1 MSRFTGLSAT
11 SGGEERVPRRPQHAG
26 VALSHPEHA
35 IGRHGHAG
43 AARVEEEGLPRRRA
57 RRVAE
62 QDRDVEQGVERAPV
76 VEQPEVRRRR
86 ERHRRDARPLE
97 HVDEERQR
105 HRPGPPAAQEPD
117 LPLHA
122 GEPPRVDRLGGALE
136 RRGERREAQ
145 RGDGELERHLALPHD
160 GAGEGGRLRQER
172 ARRELEDLRVG
183 EVDDAVE
190 RVDAQRRPRGALG
203 EQRER
208 RGARGQAE
216 HGGEERRG
224 QRLATR
230 HHLPS
235 PLGHLDDLAQLR
247 HPHGEAHAAG
257 GEEERLARG
266 ERGHGAMISCR
277 AMTQSVLLVD
287 DERFA
292 RTVYS
297 DYLRAAGWEV
307 EVADGAESALA
318 VLAHRRFD
326 VLLTDVILPGAKD
339 GLELLDQAKQ
349 LDPHVGV
356 IVITALDK
364 VDPAVR
370 AMRSGASDYLVKPV
384 TPEALQLAVQRCL
397 STRALLAEN
406 QALRGHL
413 KLFETGQR
421 IVSTL
426 DRGRLVPMALAAIA
440 SECGSTACVLA
451 ERTTDG
457 KFVAAGAHGLEP
469 GEAADLLGASRA
481 ALDALDAYGPAFGAV
496 PLAAPLRGATHAA
509 CLTVTEEG
517 TLVGAVVVLRDAPL
531 SHAIAENAAFLC
543 RHLGIALR
551 NLGRL
556 SQVEHLAYLDDL
568 THLYNV
574 RYLEVALG
582 REIAGGR
589 PFSVLFMDLD
599 HFKNVNDVHGH
610 LSGSRLLVEVAR
622 VLRSCVR
629 DEDVVVRYGGDE
641 YVVLLVGIDSGG
653 GLKVAER
660 IRRAIEDHRFLS
672 REGARVRITASIGLA
687 SFPEHAA
694 AQAEILDLAD
704 RAMYRGKRT
713 TRNVVYMASKDLPP
727 VPPGDRA

>member
-1 MSRFTGLSAT
+1 
-11 SGGEERVPRRPQHAG
+11 
-26 VALSHPEHA
+26 
-35 IGRHGHAG
+35 
-43 AARVEEEGLPRRRA
+43 
-57 RRVAE
+57 
-62 QDRDVEQGVERAPV
+62 
-76 VEQPEVRRRR
+76 
-86 ERHRRDARPLE
+86 
-97 HVDEERQR
+97 
-105 HRPGPPAAQEPD
+105 
-117 LPLHA
+117 
-122 GEPPRVDRLGGALE
+122 
-136 RRGERREAQ
+136 
-145 RGDGELERHLALPHD
+145 
-160 GAGEGGRLRQER
+160 
-172 ARRELEDLRVG
+172 
-183 EVDDAVE
+183 
-190 RVDAQRRPRGALG
+190 
-203 EQRER
+203 
-208 RGARGQAE
+208 
-216 HGGEERRG
+216 
-224 QRLATR
+224 
-230 HHLPS
+230 
-235 PLGHLDDLAQLR
+235 
-247 HPHGEAHAAG
+247 
-257 GEEERLARG
+257 
-266 ERGHGAMISCR
+266 MISCR

-421 IVSTL
+421 IVATL
-426 DRGRLVPMALAAIA
+426 DRDRLVPMALAAIA
-440 SECGSTACVLA
+440 SECTASACVLL
-451 ERTTDG
+451 ERAAGDG
-457 KFVAAGAHGLEP
+457 PFVPAGAHGLEYA
-469 GEAADLLGASRA
+469 EATGLLAACGA
-481 ALDALDAYGPAFGAV
+481 ALEDLDAYGPAMTHV
-496 PLAAPLRGATHAA
+496 PLAAPLRGARAVA
-509 CLTVTEEG
+509 CLNVVDEG
-517 TLVGAVVVLRDAPL
+517 TLVGAVAVPVEGEL
-531 SHAIAENAAFLC
+531 SHAAAENAAFLC

-551 NLGRL
+551 NLGHL
-556 SQVEHLAYLDDL
+556 KQVEHLVYLDDL
-568 THLYNV
+568 THLYNT
-574 RYLEVALG
+574 RYLDVALA
-582 REIAGGR
+582 REVSGGR
-589 PFSVLFMDLD
+589 PFSVLFLDLD
-599 HFKNVNDVHGH
+599 HFKGVNDEHGH

-687 SFPEHAA
+687 SFPEHATETA
-694 AQAEILDLAD
+694 AILDFAD
-704 RAMYRGKRT
+704 RAMYRGKKS

-727 VPPGDRA
+727 VPAGERG